1 MKLFRKVINVNFI
14 RIEVNMNYIRM
25 IKDWVPIFLKQHG
38 IVMMLKGIILY
49 HYRILKLLKIDISKE
64 QIVVTNNCSI
74 ILIPHDKGISTEL
87 LLYGTHEPLST
98 KALKNE
104 LKEGMTCLDI
114 GANIGYYATIESKIV
129 GKSGRVIAIEPSPIT
144 FSYLKRNMEL
154 QKISNYEVHNFAM
167 GDMEGEVNFLSH
179 HKSNLSM
186 VFQKGQSIPP
196 GCELT
201 TVHAITVDKFVE
213 EKKLKNL
220 DLIRMDVE
228 GYEFEILNSAKKTIT
243 KYEPMIQLELHK
255 FILGSKKLK
264 KILLDFKN
272 FGYTVKC
279 CVERD
284 LDIRFLGTNK
294 DVRTDTLEQLIK
306 EVDENIIPM
315 TFVLLLKKERY

>member
-1 MKLFRKVINVNFI
+1 
-14 RIEVNMNYIRM
+14 MNYIRM

-64 QIVVTNNCSI
+64 QIVVTNNCSL

-87 LLYGTHEPLST
+87 LLFGTHEPLST

-114 GANIGYYATIESKIV
+114 GANIGYYATLESKAV
-129 GKSGRVIAIEPSPIT
+129 GISGRVIAIEPSPIT
-144 FSYLKRNMEL
+144 FKHLQRNMEL
-154 QKISNYEVHNFAM
+154 QKISNNEVHNFAI

-179 HKSNLSM
+179 NKSNLSM
-186 VFQKGQSIPP
+186 VIQEGQNIPQ

-201 TVHAITVDKFVE
+201 TVHATTVDKLVE
-213 EKKLKNL
+213 DMKLKNL
-220 DLIRMDVE
+220 DLLRMDVE
-228 GYEFEILNSAKKTIT
+228 GYEFQILNGAKKTIT

-272 FGYTVKC
+272 FGYTVRF
-279 CVERD
+279 CVERE
-284 LDIRFLGTNK
+284 LDVRYLGTDK

-306 EVDENIIPM
+306 QVDKNTIPM
-315 TFVLLLKKERY
+315 TFILLLKKERY